1 MIKKKYILTFII
13 VMTIPSMVIG
23 FDFSIGFKAGLAV
36 SSYGGSDYEQILDD
50 IEALYEA
57 IYGDD
62 FDFQSEPKAGLSL
75 GIYATIGLHPNIA
88 IQPEILFT
96 SAGGAYGWDETI
108 NYYGGT
114 TYETIKLFEFPVLIV
129 GRIRLSNFFGF
140 NLFAGPN
147 LGIRVGK
154 VKWETVV
161 EGEKVADGEM
171 DEEYANSIFGLV
183 FGAGITIYTYRNVSC
198 SIDARYSL
206 GLTPVVNED
215 EFGVDDWK
223 QNNIQFM
230 LSFGTML
237 KGKKALRSRVR

>member
-1 MIKKKYILTFII
+1 MIKKKYVLAFII

-23 FDFSIGFKAGLAV
+23 FDFSIGFKAGLAF
-36 SSYGGSDYEQILDD
+36 SSYAGSDYEQILDD

-62 FDFQSEPKAGLSL
+62 FHFKSKFTVGFS
-75 GIYATIGLHPNIA
+75 GGVYATIGLHPNIA

-96 SAGGAYGWDETI
+96 SAGGAYGHGETI
-108 NYYGGT
+108 NYYGWT
-114 TYETIKLFEFPVLIV
+114 TYETIKFFEFPVLIV
-129 GRIRLSNFFGF
+129 GRIRLNELLGF

-147 LGIRVGK
+147 FGIRVGK
-154 VKWETVV
+154 VKWEDIV

-171 DEEYANSIFGLV
+171 DEEYANSIFGLI
-183 FGAGITIYTYRNVSC
+183 FGAGITIYTYRNVSF

-215 EFGVDDWK
+215 EFGIDDWK
-223 QNNIQFM
+223 QNNLQFM
-230 LSFGTML
+230 LSFGIML
-237 KGKKALRSRVR
+237 KGKKVLQSRVR